1 MDLSYRVNAKVM
13 KDPRMMKMMETGPMP
28 FDVKRMAYS
37 GFKFLVDA
45 CS

>member
-13 KDPRMMKMMETGPMP
+13 KDPRMMKMMERGPMP

-45 CS
+45 